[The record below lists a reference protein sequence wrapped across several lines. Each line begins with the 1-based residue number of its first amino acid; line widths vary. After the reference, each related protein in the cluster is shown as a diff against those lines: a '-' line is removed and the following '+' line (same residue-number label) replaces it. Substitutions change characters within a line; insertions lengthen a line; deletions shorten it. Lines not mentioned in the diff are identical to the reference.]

1 MTLLVSRRMRAVVQ
15 SRASEPRVSVE
26 EVSEIFAQYERNW
39 LPKQA
44 EALKTIRGWVDGGE
58 RVALTCFEHLP
69 HQCHRHC
76 VAEALEARFGKDFI
90 ATHL

>member
-1 MTLLVSRRMRAVVQ
+1 MTSTAATPDRETVRQQARFVDFGRLL
-15 SRASEPRVSVE
+15 SV
-26 EVSEIFAQYERNW
+26 
-39 LPKQA
+39 LTK
-44 EALKTIRGWVDGGE
+44 IREWIDGGE

-76 VAEALEARFGKDFI
+76 VAEALEARFGKDFS